1 MARTTMKNRGGNMF
15 KWLFGKRMTSAE
27 KRQRSAEIREKR
39 LAGLPNTRQ
48 NIERQQEKRRQS
60 MMNRDIAS
68 PETRRR
74 RRASLPG
81 TSENIERQRAKA
93 AASRHLTRKSKSK

>member
-1 MARTTMKNRGGNMF
+1 MAKTLKNRGGGLF

-27 KRQRSAEIREKR
+27 IRHKR
-39 LAGLPNTRQ
+39 LAGLPGTSQ
-48 NIERQQEKRRQS
+48 NKERQDQRRKSQMS
-60 MMNRDIAS
+60 QNLAS

-81 TSENIERQRAKA
+81 TEENIARQRAKA
-93 AASRHLTRKSKSK
+93 AASRRSGSGTRRKSGSK